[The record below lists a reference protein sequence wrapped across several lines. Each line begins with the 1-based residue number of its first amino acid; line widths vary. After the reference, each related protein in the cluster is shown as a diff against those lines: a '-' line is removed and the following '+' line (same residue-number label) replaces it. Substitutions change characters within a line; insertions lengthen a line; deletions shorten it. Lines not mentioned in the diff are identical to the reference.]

1 MNDLYDRAFGDGV
14 LRLTAQLISQMLPS
28 NADIYR
34 LDGDEF
40 GIIILNGKEGEAL
53 KVFDNI
59 RNKFCRQQEFNGKK
73 YYCTIS
79 AGCAVYPSDAD
90 NYLDLLK
97 FATYSLEH
105 SKQKGKNRITM
116 FSGELIQEKERTLEL
131 AELLRESIEHGFAGF
146 PSIISLRSMRIPE
159 KSAVRRRWPDG
170 TVPNMEM
177 SHLQSSFLFWSRTV

>member
-1 MNDLYDRAFGDGV
+1 MDVMILDMDSFKNVNDLYDRAFGDGV

-79 AGCAVYPSDAD
+79 AGCAVYP
-90 NYLDLLK
+90 
-97 FATYSLEH
+97 
-105 SKQKGKNRITM
+105 
-116 FSGELIQEKERTLEL
+116 
-131 AELLRESIEHGFAGF
+131 LRCRQLPWIC
-146 PSIISLRSMRIPE
+146 
-159 KSAVRRRWPDG
+159 
-170 TVPNMEM
+170 
-177 SHLQSSFLFWSRTV
+177 